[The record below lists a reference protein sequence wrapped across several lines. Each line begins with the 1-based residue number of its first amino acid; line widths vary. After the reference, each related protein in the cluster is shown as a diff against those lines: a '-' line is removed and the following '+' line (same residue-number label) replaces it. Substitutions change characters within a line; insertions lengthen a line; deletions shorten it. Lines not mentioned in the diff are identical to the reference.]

1 MFSISLIKIREIT
14 LYAIN
19 LILILKNALN
29 VLEPILYPE
38 IFLIFVFAQMDFSKI
53 QIVFVNVI

>member
-1 MFSISLIKIREIT
+1 MFSISLIKILEIT

-53 QIVFVNVI
+53 QIVFVKVI